1 MGVSI
6 ERVEQ
11 LELLSWRSQLSAY
24 PTMAKKHLPIP
35 LALMEIESAEI
46 EYKFGSFLSLTDSDF
61 RVVIIS
67 GMKEAILLMATD
79 SAQRILLHP
88 PLAGMDR
95 KKAKGCCD
103 KNCSGCEIPLRSSA
117 TLGHF
122 AGKRILNGSRKRN
135 GRRNFSKMTV
145 SLRWI
150 KRVFRHIILMLIL
163 TIHSSPLK
171 DDTYDSRSIR
181 KSH

>member
-1 MGVSI
+1 
-6 ERVEQ
+6 
-11 LELLSWRSQLSAY
+11 
-24 PTMAKKHLPIP
+24 MAKKHLPIP

-46 EYKFGSFLSLTDSDF
+46 EYKFGSFVSLTDSDF

-67 GMKEAILLMATD
+67 GMKEAILFMATD

-88 PLAGMDR
+88 PLAGKDR

-122 AGKRILNGSRKRN
+122 AGKRI
-135 GRRNFSKMTV
+135 RRRLKKKKWAEKFFGDDCISALDQAGIQAYNPNVNFNH
-145 SLRWI
+145 SLI
-150 KRVFRHIILMLIL
+150 
-163 TIHSSPLK
+163 T
-171 DDTYDSRSIR
+171 T
-181 KSH
+181 